1 MDVVT
6 LAVVRG
12 ALEQIA
18 DEMDLQLIR
27 AAMSPIIS
35 ETNDCA
41 NGIFDP
47 ITGET
52 IAQGSYGLPLFLA
65 NMQLTVQNIIP
76 IAGEFKP
83 GDLWIVNDPYKCGTH
98 LNDVVLISPYFV
110 DGKLFALLANTGHW
124 MDMGG
129 STPGGWAPT
138 AQEIHQEGIIIP
150 PVKLYEG
157 GKRNDALVSL
167 ITANVRMPQQTL
179 GDLEAMINVFNVGR
193 RRLDDLVRRYS
204 VVTLKACIDEM
215 MSRSEAEMRS
225 YIGDIPDGTYSVCDY
240 LDNDGIEDLPLPI
253 ALTMTVTGSNL
264 HLDFT
269 GTSNAVR
276 GPMNISDSTTKS
288 MCLVALK
295 HIFPN
300 VPVNGGAFRPVR
312 FTIPQGCLLAA
323 AYPSAVGG
331 TTEVT
336 LRVVDVVFSALS
348 QAIPEVTPATTFG
361 TTGVCTVSGKSP
373 DTAKYFVAIFPYPG
387 GYGASRASDGLVN
400 GPPVGSR
407 AKFMSI
413 EMSEHRYPL
422 RFAYHGLRESSGGAG
437 LHRGGCG
444 TQYGIEMLSDVLVSI
459 LGDRVD
465 HAPAGA
471 CGGRPA
477 APNRVSLFTGG
488 RSWTP
493 PMRSKAE
500 KVPLSRGD
508 SVQLASPGG
517 GGFGDPLE
525 RDPTLVQADLD
536 DGVID
541 VMTAQTT
548 YGVVIGATRQVL
560 DRTLYAL
567 DLAETE
573 RRRQTLHAKYAA
585 GDVVAGSATSH

>member
-1 MDVVT
+1 MDAVT

-18 DEMDLQLIR
+18 DEMDLHLIR
-27 AAMSPIIS
+27 AALSPIIS

-41 NGIFDP
+41 HGIFDP
-47 ITGET
+47 VTGET
-52 IAQGSYGLPLFLA
+52 IAQGSYGLPMFIA
-65 NMQLTVQNIIP
+65 NMQLTVQNMIP

-83 GDLWIVNDPYKCGTH
+83 GDLWMLNDPYTSGTH

-138 AQEIHQEGIIIP
+138 AQEIHQEGLVIP
-150 PVKLYEG
+150 PVKLYDE

-167 ITANVRMPQQTL
+167 ITANVRMPQQSL

-193 RRLDDLVRRYS
+193 RRLDELVQRYG
-204 VVTLKACIDEM
+204 VPKLRTCVDEM
-215 MSRSEAEMRS
+215 MARSEAEMRS
-225 YIGDIPDGTYSVCDY
+225 YIADIPDGTYRVSDW
-240 LDNDGIEDLPLPI
+240 LDNDGIEDVPLPVT
-253 ALTMTVTGSNL
+253 LTMTVTGSDL

-269 GTSNAVR
+269 GTSKAAR
-276 GPMNISDSTTKS
+276 GPMNISDNTTKS

-295 HIFPN
+295 HIFPD
-300 VPVNGGAFRPVR
+300 VPVNGGAFRPIR
-312 FTIPQGCLLAA
+312 FTIPPGCMLAA
-323 AYPSAVGG
+323 QYPVAVNG

-336 LRVVDVVFSALS
+336 LRVVDVVLSALS
-348 QAIPEVTPATTFG
+348 QAIPDATPAGTFG
-361 TTGVCTVSGKSP
+361 TTGVCTVAGKNPDSG
-373 DTAKYFVAIFPYPG
+373 AYFVAVFPYPG
-387 GYGASRASDGLVN
+387 GYGASRVSDGLVN

-413 EMSEHRYPL
+413 EMSEHRYPV
-422 RFAYHGLRESSGGAG
+422 RFAYHGMREGSGGAG

-444 TQYGIEMLSDVLVSI
+444 TQYGIEMQSEVLVSV

-471 CGGRPA
+471 CGGTSA
-477 APNRVSLFTGG
+477 APNKVQLTTSGA
-488 RSWTP
+488 SWVP
-493 PMRSKAE
+493 PLRSKVE
-500 KVPLSRGD
+500 KVPLQRSD

-517 GGFGDPLE
+517 GGFGSPLE
-525 RDPTLVQADLD
+525 RDPALVLSDLD

-541 VMTAQTT
+541 VATARDT
-548 YGVVIGATRQVL
+548 YGVVVGTTRRVA
-560 DRTLYAL
+560 DRTFFSIDQA
-567 DLAETE
+567 ATAQQ
-573 RRRQTLHAKYAA
+573 RRTLR
-585 GDVVAGSATSH
+585 AGSTSSAGSGAGR